1 MSQNKCYHYYLVS
14 IWEEKW
20 KEKIVEEE
28 VEGKS
33 YSRTMRVGLDNGG
46 DGGSGGDGDGDED
59 FRKLI
64 TDGIWE
70 GTNVFK
76 HENESY
82 ITCLEIIIS

>member
-28 VEGKS
+28 EEEVKGKS

-46 DGGSGGDGDGDED
+46 GGGGDED

-64 TDGIWE
+64 TDGI
-70 GTNVFK
+70 
-76 HENESY
+76 
-82 ITCLEIIIS
+82 

>member
-14 IWEEKW
+14 IWEEMK
-20 KEKIVEEE
+20 KKIVEEEEEE

-64 TDGIWE
+64 TDGI
-70 GTNVFK
+70 
-76 HENESY
+76 
-82 ITCLEIIIS
+82 